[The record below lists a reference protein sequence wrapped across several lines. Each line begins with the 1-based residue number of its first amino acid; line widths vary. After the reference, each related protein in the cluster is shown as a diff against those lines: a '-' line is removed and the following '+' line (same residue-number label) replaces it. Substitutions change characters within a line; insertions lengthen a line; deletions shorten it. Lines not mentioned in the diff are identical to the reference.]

1 MGRLAASNLTEVQ
14 AASLRPVTLVRL
26 DFPSGELF
34 LTDVRAPGLTYGGDT
49 YTCDG
54 TLLGISPLSE
64 RADGK
69 VGNCELLLSYANATV
84 LAACRDDKFHY
95 AVVEIALGF
104 LSAATNTFVTTPDSL
119 GNWYM
124 SAAEIDTG
132 GATVR
137 LTIEP
142 TIIDL
147 RQASLIT
154 SSDADQQKRYS
165 GDTFF
170 KHTAALDEKRIEW
183 GGTRAIV
190 HVGGGGGGGGGV
202 LVYGY
207 VSDTEHNAANN
218 RDWGT
223 PA

>member
-14 AASLRPVTLVRL
+14 AASLRPVILVRL

-54 TLLGISPLSE
+54 TLQGISPISE

-69 VGNCELLLSYANATV
+69 VANCEVLLSYANATV
-84 LAACRDDKFHY
+84 LAAARDDKFHY
-95 AVVEIALGF
+95 SEAEIAFGF

-124 SAAEIDTG
+124 SSAEIDTG
-132 GATVR
+132 GTLVR
-137 LTIEP
+137 LTLEP

-170 KHTAALDEKRIEW
+170 KHTAALDEKQIQW
-183 GGTRAIV
+183 GGDHLVVRTR
-190 HVGGGGGGGGGV
+190 GGGGAAGGGTVQLPNGPVWDLGI
-202 LVYGY
+202 
-207 VSDTEHNAANN
+207 
-218 RDWGT
+218 T
-223 PA
+223 P